1 MAGREMT
8 FGRTLFASCLG
19 TILGAIVIG
28 GLSVLILLI
37 AVISSLQQNEPDIPD
52 QGILEIG
59 SGANQIVER
68 SEGGVFGMDGGVEFL
83 RMLQAV
89 RSAAIDDRI
98 RGILVRVSGI
108 SGGPAQLAEL
118 RQELVRFK
126 GSGKFVV
133 ASINDG
139 LVSEWPYY
147 LATVADTIF
156 MHPMGVLEING
167 FATTVPY
174 FKTAMDR
181 LGIRAEV
188 FKVGRYKSAVE
199 PFLLDSA
206 SDDAQ
211 ENLESLLTDAINRF
225 RSAVAVGRRLRVDQ
239 IDRILDSVVVLRS
252 EDALREKLIDVVAY
266 DDEFD
271 GAMRRRLSLDST
283 SKVPYVDLKKYM
295 SEREEETALGTH
307 QVAIVYVVGA
317 IVDGESGYNPDPL
330 FGGGVVGSETFAEAM
345 QEARASEA
353 VRCVVVRIESP
364 GGMMTASDVMWRE
377 IKLTTH
383 VKPVIVSMGNIATS
397 GGYYIAAA
405 ADSIVADS
413 GTLTGSI
420 GVFGLF
426 LNTSELM
433 RETLGIGLDVM
444 RTHPH
449 ADFMSGSRDMTAS
462 VRAILQRMV
471 DSSYSRFLDV
481 VAQARRMSRD
491 SVHAR
496 AQGRVWTGAQAH
508 EIGLVDELGGF
519 DRALTIARQRAGI
532 PEADVSYRLL
542 PRPRG
547 FLEQFIEQMGR
558 AGSIMSN
565 QVETPSEI
573 VIRQLEQLRQW
584 SGVQFRGPTVVIR

>member
-1 MAGREMT
+1 MT

-28 GLSVLILLI
+28 GLSVLILVI
-37 AVISSLQQNEPDIPD
+37 AVISALQQNEPDIPD

-59 SGANQIVER
+59 SGADQIVER
-68 SEGGVFGMDGGVEFL
+68 SGGGVFGMDGGVEFL

-167 FATTVPY
+167 FATAVPY

-225 RSAVAVGRRLRVDQ
+225 RRAVAVGRRLPVDH

-271 GAMRRRLSLDST
+271 SAMRKRLNLDST
-283 SKVPYVDLKKYM
+283 SRVPYVDLKKYM
-295 SEREEETALGTH
+295 NEREEEATLGTH
-307 QVAIVYVVGA
+307 QVAIVYAVGA
-317 IVDGESGYNPDPL
+317 IVDGESGYDPDPL
-330 FGGGVVGSETFAEAM
+330 FGGGGVVGSETFAEAM

-433 RETLGIGLDVM
+433 RETLGIGLDVV
-444 RTHPH
+444 RTNPH

-462 VRAILQRMV
+462 ERAILQRMV

-481 VAQARRMSRD
+481 VAQARTMPRD

-532 PEADVSYRLL
+532 PETDVSYRLL

-547 FLEQFIEQMGR
+547 FLDRFIEQMGR

-565 QVETPSEI
+565 QVEAPSDK